1 MIAEWYNTSGQAVN
15 EPTITLE
22 TKSLY
27 KASILIEQSLGL
39 KLIRMSFNWALMGL
53 GNKRILISAAH

>member
-1 MIAEWYNTSGQAVN
+1 MIAEWYDVDGKKVN
-15 EPTITLE
+15 EPEIHLA

-27 KASILIEQSLGL
+27 KASVLIERDFGL
-39 KLIRMSFNWALMGL
+39 KVIRMSFNWALMGL